1 MQTFIYLTIV
11 ILVTLQSFLQVTGTD
26 TTTPPPQSTQ
36 HTTPTST
43 TSAKHHIDVN
53 TMQTHLD
60 DNLVNS
66 DSKELAA
73 NEAIESTGKVTLDHD
88 TQIKV
93 EKNLLSI
100 FGMAKRPTPIDRS
113 KVVIPDAMKAL
124 YAEIMGEELR
134 ESVNLPKPG
143 LHTKSANTVR
153 SFTHEGE
160 SIWFDRLN
168 VQLK

>member
-1 MQTFIYLTIV
+1 MQTYIYLIIA
-11 ILVTLQSFLQVTGTD
+11 ILVTLQSIVHVTGTN
-26 TTTPPPQSTQ
+26 TATST
-36 HTTPTST
+36 TST
-43 TSAKHHIDVN
+43 TSAEHHIDDD
-53 TMQTHLD
+53 TIQDTHLES
-60 DNLVNS
+60 NLVNS
-66 DSKELAA
+66 NSNSKELDTD
-73 NEAIESTGKVTLDHD
+73 EADEPSEKVILDHD

-100 FGMAKRPTPIDRS
+100 FGMSKRPKQIDRS

-160 SIWFDRLN
+160 L
-168 VQLK
+168 

>member
-1 MQTFIYLTIV
+1 MQTFIYLTIA
-11 ILVTLQSFLQVTGTD
+11 ILVTLQSFVQVTGTD
-26 TTTPPPQSTQ
+26 TTTQSTIY
-36 HTTPTST
+36 TTTAT
-43 TSAKHHIDVN
+43 TSVKHHIDDS

-60 DNLVNS
+60 SNLVNS
-66 DSKELAA
+66 NSKELDT
-73 NEAIESTGKVTLDHD
+73 NEAIETSEKVTLDHD

-100 FGMAKRPTPIDRS
+100 FGMTKRPNQIDRT

-160 SIWFDRLN
+160 SFFE
-168 VQLK
+168 